1 MAAKAAA
8 NSLPAMDLHY
18 QRALLAEMREED
30 ALVVLAP
37 GLGLRFLLANLLRQ
51 YCDPEHFVVVLNA
64 SADEEEFLISTLALE
79 DVKPLP
85 VVVNNEVSI
94 ADRYRGVRQV
104 SERAPGR
111 ALTATTRAWSAGR
124 AASMC
129 TRTAASCLSPRASW
143 PSTS

>member
-1 MAAKAAA
+1 MAASIAAA
-8 NSLPAMDLHY
+8 PAADVLPAMDLHY

-64 SADEEEFLISTLALE
+64 SADEEEHLISTLALE

-94 ADRYRGVRQV
+94 ADRYSGLRQV
-104 SERAPGR
+104 SDV
-111 ALTATTRAWSAGR
+111 
-124 AASMC
+124 
-129 TRTAASCLSPRASW
+129 SPDG
-143 PSTS
+143 P